1 MKKPTTSVKLRRGLT
16 NSALH
21 VLLAVLSV
29 LWILPIVYLLY
40 TSLRVQP
47 DTGIVFQLIPDNL
60 VLGFDNYVRLF
71 TETKF
76 LKWMGNTLLVAACSC
91 VLSTLFVLMVA
102 YAMSR
107 IRFKMRKPLSKF
119 MLILGMFPGFMSM
132 TAIYF
137 ILKAINL
144 TGTLFALIL
153 VYSAGAGMSYYISKG
168 FFDTVP
174 IQLDEAAKLDG
185 ATQAQIFA
193 KVVLPLS
200 KPIIV
205 YTVLTTFIAPWCDF
219 IFVNVVMNATDEDKF
234 TVALGLFRMI
244 NAEHNSFN
252 ANFTTF
258 CAGAVIVAIPI
269 TLLFFFMQRYYVE
282 GVTGGAVKG

>member
-1 MKKPTTSVKLRRGLT
+1 MKKPTTGVKLRRGLT

-29 LWILPIVYLLY
+29 LWILPILYLLY
-40 TSLRVQP
+40 TSLRVEP
-47 DTGIVFQLIPDNL
+47 NTGIINKLFPDNL
-60 VLGFDNYVRLF
+60 KLGFDNYVRLF
-71 TETKF
+71 KETQF
-76 LKWMGNTLLVAACSC
+76 LRWMGNTLLVAVCSC
-91 VLSTLFVLMVA
+91 VISTLFVLMVA

-132 TAIYF
+132 IAVYF
-137 ILKAINL
+137 ILKAVKL
-144 TGTLFALIL
+144 EGTLLALIL
-153 VYSAGAGMSYYISKG
+153 VYSAGAGMTYYVSKG

-174 IQLDEAAKLDG
+174 IELDEAAKLDG
-185 ATQAQIFA
+185 ATQAQIFG
-193 KVVLPLS
+193 KIVLPLS

-219 IFVNVVMNATDEDKF
+219 IFVNVIMNPTDVDKY

-244 NAEHNSFN
+244 NAEKNSFN

-269 TLLFFFMQRYYVE
+269 TVLFFFMQRYYVE